1 MLTYLLSTLNKMS
14 DVKPI
19 PDHDVSPW
27 KELGPELFDY
37 IRMAHLHDHITLP
50 VKHRDKKC
58 TLGWCCVLHVFK
70 VAEEGVRSTWLQR
83 TRDL

>member
-1 MLTYLLSTLNKMS
+1 MS
-14 DVKPI
+14 DIKPI
-19 PDHDVSPW
+19 PDHEVSPW

-58 TLGWCCVLHVFK
+58 TLVAHGRGGGGWYCVLHVFK
-70 VAEEGVRSTWLQR
+70 VAEEVVRSTWFQR